1 MKTKSKRIILSLTTL
16 VLNLSVFTTISS
28 AQVTTSQPLSINEN
42 FVENKTQDSTITFA
56 QIIGWRYKSENGK
69 VYNGLENGNYAKII
83 LLDMSFLQK

>member
-69 VYNGLENGNYAKII
+69 VYRRQSNYSRKKWIGEWE
-83 LLDMSFLQK
+83 LC

>member
-16 VLNLSVFTTISS
+16 VLNSS
-28 AQVTTSQPLSINEN
+28 AQVMTSQPLSINEN

-69 VYNGLENGNYAKII
+69 VYRRQYNYSRKKWIGEWE
-83 LLDMSFLQK
+83 LC

>member
-16 VLNLSVFTTISS
+16 VLNLSVFTTIQS
-28 AQVTTSQPLSINEN
+28 AQVMNSQPLSINEN

-69 VYNGLENGNYAKII
+69 VYRRQYNYSRKKWIGEWE
-83 LLDMSFLQK
+83 LC

>member
-69 VYNGLENGNYAKII
+69 VYIRQYNYSRKKWIGEWE
-83 LLDMSFLQK
+83 LC

>member
-42 FVENKTQDSTITFA
+42 FVENKTQESTITFA
-56 QIIGWRYKSENGK
+56 QIIGWRYNSENGK
-69 VYNGLENGNYAKII
+69 VYRRQYNYSRKKWIGEWE
-83 LLDMSFLQK
+83 LC